1 MLVQYQ
7 LTKYSEEYTI
17 ILHPRASAQEVV
29 ATGLDQDSTRLLSK
43 PR

>member
-7 LTKYSEEYTI
+7 RTKYSEEYTI

-29 ATGLDQDSTRLLSK
+29 ATGVRLRLYASLV
-43 PR
+43 